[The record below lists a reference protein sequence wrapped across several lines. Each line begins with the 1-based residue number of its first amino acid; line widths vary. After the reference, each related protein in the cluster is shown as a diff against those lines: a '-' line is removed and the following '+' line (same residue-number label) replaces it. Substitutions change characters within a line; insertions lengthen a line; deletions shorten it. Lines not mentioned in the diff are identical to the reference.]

1 MATTLLDASGR
12 SISFSPADLS
22 VPANGAQGEE
32 RKRIIRALCTPF
44 PIEYIRWVPTRR
56 SIVNGT
62 ERGLCYPLV
71 PADKYMDRLDSV
83 LGEGNWSRSFAMQ
96 TIENI
101 SVPDQSGRSIPKGKL
116 TLICT
121 LEIPGIGRNAG
132 TGEAWTDNPHAIT
145 SADAQAF
152 RRAAECFGMGRYLRR
167 ISLQWLEIN
176 SEGTVLKPP
185 PLPHFAIPAG
195 APATGVHPGQNQGRG
210 VQQGTNLLEFRR
222 PAAASAANLNR
233 MLEKKAQCMRIL
245 GDPLYAD
252 VVDLARKSMPAQ
264 ASNTE
269 LRQHIEKELDSAC
282 ATLAGAR
289 HLAAEIGSDYL
300 AQVFDAYRVRDF
312 DSLPSLKS
320 LKNICQ
326 ALETVREVQS

>member
-12 SISFSPADLS
+12 SVFHSPAAPSSSQAAAED
-22 VPANGAQGEE
+22 GAEK
-32 RKRIIRALCTPF
+32 KRIIRALCQPF
-44 PIEYIRWVPTRR
+44 PVEYIRWVATRR
-56 SIVNGT
+56 SIVNGA
-62 ERGLCYPLV
+62 EKGLCYPLV
-71 PADKYMDRLDSV
+71 AVDHYMDRLDAV
-83 LGEGNWSRSFAMQ
+83 LGEGMWSRSFSLN
-96 TIENI
+96 TIDNI
-101 SVPDQSGRSIPKGKL
+101 TVRDSTGHGTLKGKL

-185 PLPHFAIPAG
+185 MLPDFAIPPFSSG
-195 APATGVHPGQNQGRG
+195 PPAALSHDRANQ
-210 VQQGTNLLEFRR
+210 QASNLLEFRKTTTGSD
-222 PAAASAANLNR
+222 ASRNR
-233 MLEKKAQCMRIL
+233 MLDKKAQCIRIL
-245 GDPLYAD
+245 GDALYAD

-264 ASNTE
+264 VSNTE

-282 ATLAGAR
+282 AMLAGAR
-289 HLAAEIGSDYL
+289 HLGAEIGVEYL
-300 AQVFDAYRVRDF
+300 HRVLDAYQVQNF
-312 DSLPSLKS
+312 DSVPSLKA
-320 LKNICQ
+320 LKNISL
-326 ALETVREVQS
+326 ALETVHDVQS